1 MARRARSLGEQAD
14 DDIAGL
20 GDIVANLMALF
31 ILLTVFVLLARVTSD
46 AAEGQQQSVAANA
59 AGTFLPRTI
68 EPLVRQGAFV
78 VVTGEGFA
86 VVNIAGL
93 FDALMPATEGEP
105 VSLPGGLFLGGPVS
119 EAMRL
124 RPPSSDHEFSLSYSF
139 QVSDIPEE
147 AAISADAPDA
157 VLAELRARIPEGAP
171 MDFFVYPDG
180 LARFSP
186 IYQSLTEAG
195 ECFRWQPWTRTVAA
209 WRNEPN
215 PIRIRPGSLLGRPGC
230 PAT

>member
-1 MARRARSLGEQAD
+1 MARRARFLGEQD
-14 DDIAGL
+14 DDGIAGL

-68 EPLVRQGAFV
+68 EPVVRQGAFV
-78 VVTGEGFA
+78 VVTEEGFA

-93 FDALMPATEGEP
+93 FDALMLATEGKS
-105 VSLPGGLFLGGPVS
+105 VSLPGGLFLGGPAS
-119 EAMRL
+119 EATRL

-139 QVSDIPEE
+139 HVSDIPEE
-147 AAISADAPDA
+147 AAISADSPDD
-157 VLAELRARIPEGAP
+157 VLAQLRALIPEGAP
-171 MDFFVYPDG
+171 MDFFVFPDG
-180 LARFSP
+180 MEQFSR

-195 ECFRWQPWTRTVAA
+195 ECFRWQAWTRTVAA

-215 PIRIRPGSLLGRPGC
+215 PIRVRPASLLAQPRC
-230 PAT
+230 PAK